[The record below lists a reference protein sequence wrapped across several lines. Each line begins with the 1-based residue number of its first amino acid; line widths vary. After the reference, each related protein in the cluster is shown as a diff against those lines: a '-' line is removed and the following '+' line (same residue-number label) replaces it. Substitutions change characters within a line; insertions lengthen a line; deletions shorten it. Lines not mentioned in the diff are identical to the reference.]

1 MLYNVCAKVHTMKR
15 TSKVHD
21 ATLTIRVKRDLVEK
35 ARDAAH
41 KQGMSLSE
49 AIRAFL
55 RDLAKEP

>member
-1 MLYNVCAKVHTMKR
+1 MKR

-41 KQGMSLSE
+41 NQGMSLSE